1 MLENVVHAPSR
12 QAQSLSVA
20 GLALGTL
27 FFAASLT
34 PSLIPRNAF
43 TQGALAGSCF
53 AIGYGL
59 DVFLRWLWRYLEFP
73 ELAPRTRRIAT
84 IVTAVLGL
92 AIAVPL
98 PVVGGGLAEF
108 DPRGIRHGP
117 SDRPALLLCPPSRS
131 RHSWRFISSH
141 ACSSCWRLRFS
152 GTANA
157 IFR

>member
-1 MLENVVHAPSR
+1 VLEKVVRAPLR

-59 DVFLRWLWRYLEFP
+59 GVFLRWLWRYLELP
-73 ELAPRTRRIAT
+73 ELAPQTRSIAT
-84 IVTAVLGL
+84 IVTAVLCL
-92 AIAVPL
+92 
-98 PVVGGGLAEF
+98 VVRVIQTE
-108 DPRGIRHGP
+108 DRG
-117 SDRPALLLCPPSRS
+117 A
-131 RHSWRFISSH
+131 
-141 ACSSCWRLRFS
+141 
-152 GTANA
+152 
-157 IFR
+157 